1 MKPAM
6 KAAAAKLRSIG
17 GYQLIRKLGTGG
29 MAEVYLASQTVRG
42 EEKPIVVKAIL
53 PHLAEDE
60 RFVDMFLR
68 EARVA
73 AMLDHQNI
81 VSIHDVSVIENRPCI
96 VMEFLCGRDLW
107 TVLQRVA
114 EQKGAVPAGT
124 AAVIIA
130 QAAAG
135 LDYAHRSRDRAG
147 RPLDL
152 VHRDISPHN
161 LFLTREG
168 LTKVVDFGIAKSA
181 FQEHRTESGIIKG
194 KIAYMAPEQ
203 ARGKDVDHRADQF
216 ALGVVLWEMVTGQ
229 RLFAR
234 EDAFQTMSAMF
245 NEETPRP
252 STVRPVPKPLEDI
265 IMTTLSRSPTGR
277 FSGCD
282 ELATELRKWL
292 RTVNAPPE
300 TQLVQHILN
309 DAVPLVE
316 DEAFYAG
323 DPDLLGEPVSGENRT
338 KSLSVLSSSPPPP
351 PIPRQFSS
359 PPAPLVVPPP
369 PPRPNSASHH
379 IIEKKKRSKAP
390 LIVGAM
396 SIVALLIGVAVWAIA
411 DEEEELIPVA
421 SAPVEVASSP
431 AVDRSGPIE
440 VRFENVPTGVGLV
453 VDGSPLAGSV
463 LRLVPST
470 TRHHI
475 VAMAGEREVWRYDAI
490 FAENATVTFP
500 ADIDITTE
508 MPSRDRERRPRTT
521 KRTGSRTT
529 IMRVR
534 TPMTTMTSMTSMTST
549 TRTPRMEVTRMRLGM
564 DIDLSYP

>member
-1 MKPAM
+1 MKG
-6 KAAAAKLRSIG
+6 AAAKLRSIG

-53 PHLAEDE
+53 PHLAEDD

-114 EQKGAVPAGT
+114 DQKGAVPAGT
-124 AAVIIA
+124 AAVVVA

-135 LDYAHRSRDRAG
+135 LDYAHRSRDRSG

-292 RTVNAPPE
+292 RTVHAPPE
-300 TQLVQHILN
+300 AQLVQHILN
-309 DAVPLVE
+309 DAVPLAE
-316 DEAFYAG
+316 DELFYAA

-338 KSLSVLSSSPPPP
+338 RSLSVLSSAPPPP

-359 PPAPLVVPPP
+359 PPAPIIAPPP
-369 PPRPNSASHH
+369 ARKNSANHQV
-379 IIEKKKRSKAP
+379 IEKKKKSKLPIA
-390 LIVGAM
+390 IAG
-396 SIVALLIGVAVWAIA
+396 VALVSLLIGVGFWATSD
-411 DEEEELIPVA
+411 DEDQLIPVA
-421 SAPVEVASSP
+421 SAPVEVAP
-431 AVDRSGPIE
+431 VERTGPVE
-440 VRFENVPTGVGLV
+440 VRFENVPAGVSLM
-453 VDGSPLAGSV
+453 VDGSPLAGAV

-475 VAMAGEREVWRYDAI
+475 VAMAGSREVWRYDAI
-490 FAENATVTFP
+490 FSESATVTFP
-500 ADIDITTE
+500 ADIDVT
-508 MPSRDRERRPRTT
+508 PRDEPRRTT
-521 KRTGSRTT
+521 AMRTT
-529 IMRVR
+529 SMRTTSMRTRPSIMRTR
-534 TPMTTMTSMTSMTST
+534 TRSSMSTMTSPTMT
-549 TRTPRMEVTRMRLGM
+549 TPSRMRLGM
-564 DIDLSYP
+564 GIDLSYP